1 MPLKIVF
8 KPFQRDGRMQTTMK
22 CVQMGFS
29 IFQLSGNVFFH
40 FIETQCEPPTPTT
53 GSVYSCSGGNVDYL
67 GTCDLTCTSGYVGAR
82 QLTCDQHTTNAALST
97 YDTPSACT
105 SKYL

>member
-1 MPLKIVF
+1 MSV
-8 KPFQRDGRMQTTMK
+8 T
-22 CVQMGFS
+22 S
-29 IFQLSGNVFFH
+29 
-40 FIETQCEPPTPTT
+40 FITPEFAVKKFDYNITISTWNLLFYKTETQCEPPTPTT

-105 SKYL
+105 SKYLW

>member
-1 MPLKIVF
+1 MILLLLECI
-8 KPFQRDGRMQTTMK
+8 
-22 CVQMGFS
+22 
-29 IFQLSGNVFFH
+29 LFH
-40 FIETQCEPPTPTT
+40 FPETQCEPPTPTT

-105 SKYL
+105 SKYLW